1 MCRDGRDARRCA
13 RRHRRPAAPATPAD
27 AAINTGTPRWGS
39 GEASVAG
46 GGGGDKRT
54 RPPSRV
60 ASHQEGVPPMPLLP
74 ATPAAMDEG
83 AAAAGHGAPA
93 GDPRGTSADCA
104 ATYDHRHRRSRRR
117 RRHGRRCRLYRIA
130 IGGSPYTGGP
140 PNVAT
145 ALPNAPAGARQPAD
159 GCPPPYVATR
169 AGEAPKPGAAHCP
182 WRGGKGHPLYFM
194 KAAGGLHR
202 PPRHRRRGGTARCGA
217 PRLPAAVPPS
227 RGVSRPS
234 TVSRRR
240 PRARGATK

>member
-93 GDPRGTSADCA
+93 GERGERKQGVKTFPSPPAPLTSPA
-104 ATYDHRHRRSRRR
+104 
-117 RRHGRRCRLYRIA
+117 
-130 IGGSPYTGGP
+130 GSPVLARLP
-140 PNVAT
+140 RPVAR
-145 ALPNAPAGARQPAD
+145 PR
-159 GCPPPYVATR
+159 R
-169 AGEAPKPGAAHCP
+169 AKEGVLVVVFVIRIRPRSMQAA
-182 WRGGKGHPLYFM
+182 
-194 KAAGGLHR
+194 
-202 PPRHRRRGGTARCGA
+202 
-217 PRLPAAVPPS
+217 LPAAA
-227 RGVSRPS
+227 
-234 TVSRRR
+234 
-240 PRARGATK
+240 RAAG